1 MHAGGRCTQ
10 KRRGINWEQKAG
22 GTFSS
27 LISPRALH
35 EELDDI
41 GFIAAEHG

>member
-1 MHAGGRCTQ
+1 MLSGGWCTQ
-10 KRRGINWEQKAG
+10 RRRGINLEQKAG

-35 EELDDI
+35 EKLDDI